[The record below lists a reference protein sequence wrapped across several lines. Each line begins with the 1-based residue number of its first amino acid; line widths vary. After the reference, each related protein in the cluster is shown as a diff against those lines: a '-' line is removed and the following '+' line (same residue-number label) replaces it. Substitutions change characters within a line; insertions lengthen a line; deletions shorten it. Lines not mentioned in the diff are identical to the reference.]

1 MNQIR
6 TRVVVGADH
15 RISGTVPAEVPAG
28 EHEFTR
34 SFIEILWYFKGE
46 SAEQPKDMKKRDA

>member
-15 RISGTVPAEVPAG
+15 RISGTVPAEVPQASTNSREASSKFFG
-28 EHEFTR
+28 TLREKSPSSR
-34 SFIEILWYFKGE
+34 KI
-46 SAEQPKDMKKRDA
+46 